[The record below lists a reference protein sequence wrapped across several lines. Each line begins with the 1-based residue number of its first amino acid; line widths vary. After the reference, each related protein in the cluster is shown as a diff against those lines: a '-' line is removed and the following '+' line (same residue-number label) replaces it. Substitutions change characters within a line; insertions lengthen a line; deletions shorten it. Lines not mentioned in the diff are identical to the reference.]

1 MAKELLLAI
10 DVGTQSTR
18 ALIFDLQG
26 NLLFKTKIPL
36 PVYNAPKPGWAELDP
51 QRFWESLCQAC
62 QQLWATPGVEKDQI
76 AGVAITTQRNVLI
89 NLDRQGSP
97 LRPAIHWSDQRRTS
111 GLPNVGGVWGLLFAL
126 SGMMGTIRYLQAE
139 AKTNWVRTYQ
149 PEIWNKTA
157 KIMLLSG
164 YLTYR
169 MTGQYRDSTAC
180 QVAHLPFD
188 YKKHA
193 WAGKLDWKWKAVPM
207 EPEMLVDLVPPTALL
222 GEVTPRASEETGIP
236 AGLPLIA
243 AAADKACEV
252 LGSGTLASN
261 TCCLSYGTA
270 ATINTIHQRYIE
282 VIPLIPPYPAA
293 VPGSYSLE
301 IQLFRGYWMVSWFL
315 REFGHN
321 EQRLAK
327 ERGVAPEELFDDL
340 VNSVPAG
347 SMGLTLQPYWAPGL
361 KSPGPDA
368 KGAMIG
374 FGGVHTRAHIYRA
387 MLEGLAYALREGAER
402 TSKRSGVPITEV
414 RVAGG
419 GSQSD
424 AAAQL
429 TADIFGMPVSRPH
442 VYEAS
447 GLGAA
452 IDLAVGLKLKASFE
466 SAVADMTRISRTFEP
481 NLENHKLYDDLYRR
495 VYLKMYD
502 RLAPLY
508 KEIQDITGY
517 PAKD

>member
-62 QQLWATPGVEKDQI
+62 QRLWATPGVEKDQI

-111 GLPNVGGVWGLLFAL
+111 GLPNVGGVWGLIFAL

-222 GEVTPRASEETGIP
+222 GEVTPQASEETGIP

-466 SAVADMTRISRTFEP
+466 SAVADMTRINRTFEP

>member
-1 MAKELLLAI
+1 MAKEHLLAI

-26 NLLFKTKIPL
+26 NLIAKGQVPIPKYH
-36 PVYNAPKPGWAELDP
+36 VPKPGWAEMEP
-51 QRFWESLCQAC
+51 QVFWQCVCDAC
-62 QQLWATPGVEKDQI
+62 HDLWNQPGVDRQQI
-76 AGVAITTQRNVLI
+76 TGVALTTQRNVI
-89 NLDRQGSP
+89 ISLDRDGEP
-97 LRPAIHWSDQRRTS
+97 LRPAIHWSDQRRTP
-111 GLPNVGGVWGLLFAL
+111 GLPNVGGIWGLLFAI
-126 SGMMGTIRYLQAE
+126 SGMNKTIRYLQGE
-139 AKTNWVRTYQ
+139 AKTNWIRTQ
-149 PEIWNKTA
+149 EPEIWAKTH
-157 KIMLLSG
+157 KIVLLSG
-164 YLTYR
+164 YITHKLV
-169 MTGQYRDSTAC
+169 GKFVDSVSC
-180 QVAHLPFD
+180 QVTHLPFD
-188 YKKHA
+188 YKNHR
-193 WAGKLDWKWKAVPM
+193 WAGDFDWKWQAVPV
-207 EPEMLVDLVPPTALL
+207 EREKLVDLVPPTGLL
-222 GEVTPRASEETGIP
+222 GEISAQAAEETGIP

-252 LGSGTLASN
+252 LGSGTLAPHI
-261 TCCLSYGTA
+261 CCLSFGTA
-270 ATINTIHQRYIE
+270 STINTIHQKYVE

-315 REFGHN
+315 REFGQN

-327 ERGVAPEELFDDL
+327 EHGVPPESLFDDL

-368 KGAMIG
+368 KGAIIG

-387 MLEGLAYALREGAER
+387 ILEGLAYALREGAER

-419 GSQSD
+419 GSQSE
-424 AAAQL
+424 AALQL
-429 TADIFGMPVSRPH
+429 TADVFGMPVSRPH

-452 IDLAVGLKLKASFE
+452 IDLAVGLKLQPDFPT
-466 SAVADMTRISRTFEP
+466 AVERMTHIRDTFTP
-481 NLENHKLYDDLYRR
+481 NLKNHDLYSELYER
-495 VYLKMYD
+495 VYLKMYKK
-502 RLAPLY
+502 LAPLY
-508 KEIQDITGY
+508 KEIQEITGY
-517 PAKD
+517 PARD

>member
-62 QQLWATPGVEKDQI
+62 QRLWATPGVEKDQI

-111 GLPNVGGVWGLLFAL
+111 GLPNVGGVWGLIFAL

-207 EPEMLVDLVPPTALL
+207 EPEMLVDLVPDRTLL

>member
-1 MAKELLLAI
+1 MAKEQLLAI

-26 NLLFKTKIPL
+26 NLLFKARVPL
-36 PVYNAPKPGWAELDP
+36 PAYSSPKPGWAELEP
-51 QRFWESLCQAC
+51 ALFWDTLCQAC
-62 QQLWATPGVEKDQI
+62 QQLWATPGVDKGQI

-89 NLDRQGSP
+89 NLDQQGQP
-97 LRPAIHWSDQRRTS
+97 LRPAIHWSDQRRTE
-111 GLPNVGGVWGLLFAL
+111 GLPNVGGVWGALFTL
-126 SGMMGTIRYLQAE
+126 SGMMDTIRYLQSE
-139 AKTNWVRTYQ
+139 AKTNWIRKNQ

-157 KIMLLSG
+157 KIVLLSG
-164 YLTYR
+164 YLTHR
-169 MTGQYRDSTAC
+169 MIGKFVDSTGC

-193 WAGKLDWKWKAVPM
+193 WAGNFDWKWKAVPV
-207 EPEMLVDLVPPTALL
+207 EPELLVDLVPPADLL
-222 GEVTPRASEETGIP
+222 GEVTSQASEETGIP
-236 AGLPLIA
+236 AGLPLIS

-252 LGSGTLASN
+252 LGTGTLASN
-261 TCCLSYGTA
+261 ICCLSYGTA

-327 ERGVAPEELFDDL
+327 DRGIVPEELFDDL

-347 SMGLTLQPYWAPGL
+347 SMGLMLQPYWAPGL

-368 KGAMIG
+368 KGATIG

-387 MLEGLAYALREGAER
+387 ILEGLAYALREGAER

-452 IDLAVGLKLKASFE
+452 MDLAVGLKIQPSFE
-466 SAVADMTRISRTFEP
+466 RAVAVMTRISRTFEP
-481 NLENHKLYDDLYRR
+481 DEENHKLYDELYNR

>member
-1 MAKELLLAI
+1 MAKEHLLAI

-26 NLLFKTKIPL
+26 NLLFKAQIPL
-36 PVYNAPKPGWAELDP
+36 PAYDAPKPGWAELEP
-51 QRFWESLCQAC
+51 GLFWESLCQAC
-62 QQLWATPGVEKDQI
+62 QQLWLIPGVDKQQI
-76 AGVAITTQRNVLI
+76 AGVAITTQRNVMI
-89 NLDRQGSP
+89 NLDQQGKP
-97 LRPAIHWSDQRRTS
+97 LRPAIHWSDQRRTE
-111 GLPNVGGVWGLLFAL
+111 GLPNVGGVWGALFTL
-126 SGMMGTIRYLQAE
+126 SGMQNTVRYLQSE
-139 AKTNWVRTYQ
+139 AKTNWVRTHQ
-149 PEIWNKTA
+149 PDIWQKTA
-157 KIMLLSG
+157 KIVLLSG

-169 MTGQYRDSTAC
+169 MTGEFLDSTGC

-188 YKKHA
+188 YKNHK
-193 WAGKLDWKWKAVPM
+193 WAGKFDWKWKAVPV
-207 EPEMLVDLVPPTALL
+207 EPEMLVDLVPPTELL
-222 GEVTPRASEETGIP
+222 GEVTRQASEETGIP

-252 LGSGTLASN
+252 LGTGTLASN
-261 TCCLSYGTA
+261 ICCLSYGTA
-270 ATINTIHQRYIE
+270 STINTIHHRYIE
-282 VIPLIPPYPAA
+282 VIPMIPPYPAA

-327 ERGVAPEELFDDL
+327 ERGIVPEELFDDL

-347 SMGLTLQPYWAPGL
+347 SMGLMVQPYWAPGL

-374 FGGVHTRAHIYRA
+374 FGGVHTRAHVYRA
-387 MLEGLAYALREGAER
+387 ILEGLAYALREGADR

-424 AAAQL
+424 AAIQL
-429 TADIFGMPVSRPH
+429 TADIFGMAVSRPH

-452 IDLAVGLKLKASFE
+452 MDLAVGLKLQPSFE
-466 SAVADMTRISRTFEP
+466 SAVADMTRIGRTFEP
-481 NLENHKLYDDLYRR
+481 DAENHKLYDELYHR
-495 VYLKMYD
+495 VYLKMYG

-508 KEIQDITGY
+508 KEIQDVTGY
-517 PAKD
+517 PAKE

>member
-1 MAKELLLAI
+1 
-10 DVGTQSTR
+10 
-18 ALIFDLQG
+18 
-26 NLLFKTKIPL
+26 
-36 PVYNAPKPGWAELDP
+36 
-51 QRFWESLCQAC
+51 
-62 QQLWATPGVEKDQI
+62 
-76 AGVAITTQRNVLI
+76 
-89 NLDRQGSP
+89 
-97 LRPAIHWSDQRRTS
+97 
-111 GLPNVGGVWGLLFAL
+111 
-126 SGMMGTIRYLQAE
+126 
-139 AKTNWVRTYQ
+139 
-149 PEIWNKTA
+149 
-157 KIMLLSG
+157 
-164 YLTYR
+164 
-169 MTGQYRDSTAC
+169 
-180 QVAHLPFD
+180 
-188 YKKHA
+188 
-193 WAGKLDWKWKAVPM
+193 
-207 EPEMLVDLVPPTALL
+207 MLVDLVPPTALL
-222 GEVTPRASEETGIP
+222 GEITPQASEETGIP

>member
-1 MAKELLLAI
+1 MDK
-10 DVGTQSTR
+10 S
-18 ALIFDLQG
+18 
-26 NLLFKTKIPL
+26 
-36 PVYNAPKPGWAELDP
+36 
-51 QRFWESLCQAC
+51 
-62 QQLWATPGVEKDQI
+62 QI

-89 NLDRQGSP
+89 NLDEDAQP
-97 LRPAIHWSDQRRTS
+97 LRPSIHWSDQRRTS
-111 GLPNVGGVWGLLFAL
+111 GLPNVGGLWGVLFAV
-126 SGMMGTIRYLQAE
+126 SGMTGTIRYLQSE
-139 AKTNWVRTYQ
+139 AKTNWIRTYQ
-149 PEIWNKTA
+149 PDVWKKTA
-157 KIMLLSG
+157 KVVLLSG
-164 YLTYR
+164 YLTHR
-169 MTGQYRDSTAC
+169 LTGKYVDSTAC

-188 YKKHA
+188 YKKHQ
-193 WAGKLDWKWKAVPM
+193 WAGKFDWKWKAVPV
-207 EPEMLVDLVPPTALL
+207 EPEKLVDLVPPTDLL
-222 GEVTPRASEETGIP
+222 GEITSQAAEETGIP

-261 TCCLSYGTA
+261 ICCLSYGSA
-270 ATINTIHQRYIE
+270 ATINTIHQKYIE
-282 VIPLIPPYPAA
+282 VVPLIPPYPAA

-315 REFGHN
+315 KEFGHN
-321 EQRLAK
+321 EKRLSE
-327 ERGVAPEELFDDL
+327 ERDIPPEFLFDDL

-361 KSPGPDA
+361 KSPGPEA
-368 KGAMIG
+368 KGSVIG
-374 FGGVHTRAHIYRA
+374 FGGVHTRAHFYRA
-387 MLEGLAYALREGAER
+387 ILEGLAYALREGAER

-414 RVAGG
+414 RVSGG

-424 AAAQL
+424 AALQL

-452 IDLAVGLKLKASFE
+452 IDLAVGLKLQPSFE
-466 SAVADMTRISRTFEP
+466 TAVSEMTRIGTTFDP
-481 NLENHKLYDDLYRR
+481 NAENHKLYDELYKR

-517 PAKD
+517 PAND

>member
-62 QQLWATPGVEKDQI
+62 QRLWATPGVEKDQI

-97 LRPAIHWSDQRRTS
+97 LRPAIHWSDQRRAS

-243 AAADKACEV
+243 AAADKACAV
-252 LGSGTLASN
+252 LGSGTLASQ

>member
-26 NLLFKTKIPL
+26 DLLFKTKIPL

-62 QQLWATPGVEKDQI
+62 QRLWATPGVEKDQI

>member
-36 PVYNAPKPGWAELDP
+36 PVYNAPKPGWAELEP

>member
-26 NLLFKTKIPL
+26 NLLFKAQISL
-36 PVYNAPKPGWAELDP
+36 PTYQAPKPGWAELDP
-51 QRFWESLCQAC
+51 GIFWESLCQAC
-62 QQLWATPGVEKDQI
+62 QQLWATPGVDKGQI
-76 AGVAITTQRNVLI
+76 AGVAITTQRNVMI
-89 NLDRQGSP
+89 NLDQQGNP
-97 LRPAIHWSDQRRTS
+97 LRPSIHWSDQRRTS
-111 GLPNVGGVWGLLFAL
+111 GLPNVGGLWGVLFTI
-126 SGMMGTIRYLQAE
+126 SGMMDTIRYLQSE
-139 AKTNWVRTYQ
+139 AKTNWIQKYQ
-149 PEIWNKTA
+149 PEIWSQTA
-157 KIMLLSG
+157 KVVLLSG
-164 YLTYR
+164 YLTHR
-169 MTGQYRDSTAC
+169 MTGKFIDSTGC
-180 QVAHLPFD
+180 QVAYLPFD
-188 YKKHA
+188 YKKHT
-193 WAGKLDWKWKAVPM
+193 WAGKSDWKWKAVPI
-207 EPEMLVDLVPPTALL
+207 EPDKLVDLVPPAGLL
-222 GEVTPRASEETGIP
+222 GEVTSQASEETGIP

-252 LGSGTLASN
+252 LGTGTLASN
-261 TCCLSYGTA
+261 ICCLSYGSA

-301 IQLFRGYWMVSWFL
+301 VQLFRGYWMVSWFL
-315 REFGHN
+315 REFGQN

-327 ERGVAPEELFDDL
+327 ARGVKPEGLFDDL

-361 KSPGPDA
+361 RSPGPEA
-368 KGAMIG
+368 KGAVIG
-374 FGGVHTRAHIYRA
+374 FGGIHTRAYFYRA
-387 MLEGLAYALREGAER
+387 MLEGLAYAMREGAER

-429 TADIFGMPVSRPH
+429 TADIFALPVSRPH

-452 IDLAVGLKLKASFE
+452 MDLAVGLKLQPSFE
-466 SAVADMTRISRTFEP
+466 TAVAEMTHIGQTFEP
-481 NLENHKLYDDLYRR
+481 NPENSKIYDELYNR

-502 RLAPLY
+502 RLVPLY

-517 PAKD
+517 PAND

>member
-1 MAKELLLAI
+1 MVKELLLAI

-26 NLLFKTKIPL
+26 NLLFKAQIPL
-36 PVYNAPKPGWAELDP
+36 PTYIAEKPGWAELDP
-51 QRFWESLCQAC
+51 RLFWESLCQAC
-62 QQLWATPGVEKDQI
+62 QRLWDTLGVDVNQI

-89 NLDRQGSP
+89 NLDERGEP

-111 GLPNVGGVWGLLFAL
+111 GLPDVGGIWGMLFAA
-126 SGMMGTIRYLQAE
+126 SGMNGTIRYLQSE
-139 AKTNWVRTYQ
+139 AKTNWIRKYQ
-149 PEIWNKTA
+149 PEVWDKTA
-157 KIMLLSG
+157 KVVLLSG

-169 MTGQYRDSTAC
+169 MTGKFVDSVAC

-193 WAGKLDWKWKAVPM
+193 WAGKMDWKWQAVPM
-207 EPEMLVDLVPPTALL
+207 EPEKLVELVPPAGLL
-222 GEVTPRASEETGIP
+222 GEITSQASEETGIP
-236 AGLPLIA
+236 AGLPLIS

-252 LGSGTLASN
+252 LGAGTLASN
-261 TCCLSYGTA
+261 ICCLSYGSA
-270 ATINTIHQRYIE
+270 ATINTIHERYIE
-282 VIPLIPPYPAA
+282 VIPMIPPYPAA

-301 IQLFRGYWMVSWFL
+301 VQLFRGYWMVSWFL
-315 REFGHN
+315 KEFGHN
-321 EQRLAK
+321 EKRLA
-327 ERGVAPEELFDDL
+327 EARGVMPEELFDDL

-361 KSPGPDA
+361 KTPGPEA
-368 KGAMIG
+368 KGSMIG

-387 MLEGLAYALREGAER
+387 ILEGLAYALREGAER
-402 TSKRSGVPITEV
+402 TTKRSRVPITEV

-419 GSQSD
+419 GSQSN

-452 IDLAVGLKLKASFE
+452 IDLAVGLKLKPSFE
-466 SAVADMTRISRTFEP
+466 NAVAEMTRVRDTFDP
-481 NLENHKLYDDLYRR
+481 DPENHKLYDELYNR

-508 KEIQDITGY
+508 KEIQEITGY
-517 PAKD
+517 PPMD

>member
-62 QQLWATPGVEKDQI
+62 QRLWATPGVEKDQI

-111 GLPNVGGVWGLLFAL
+111 GLPNVGGVWGLIFAL

>member
-62 QQLWATPGVEKDQI
+62 QRLWATPGVEKDQI

-111 GLPNVGGVWGLLFAL
+111 GLPNVGGVWGLIFAL

-495 VYLKMYD
+495 VYMKM
-502 RLAPLY
+502 
-508 KEIQDITGY
+508 
-517 PAKD
+517 

>member
-26 NLLFKTKIPL
+26 DLLFKTKIPL
-36 PVYNAPKPGWAELDP
+36 PVYNAPKPGWAELEP

-236 AGLPLIA
+236 TGLPLIA

>member
-1 MAKELLLAI
+1 
-10 DVGTQSTR
+10 
-18 ALIFDLQG
+18 LIFDLQG

-36 PVYNAPKPGWAELDP
+36 PVYNAPKPGWAELEP

-62 QQLWATPGVEKDQI
+62 QRLWATPGVEKDQI

-111 GLPNVGGVWGLLFAL
+111 GLPNVGGVWGLIFAL

-236 AGLPLIA
+236 TGLPLIA

>member
-1 MAKELLLAI
+1 MAKEHLLAI

-26 NLLFKTKIPL
+26 NLLFKARIPL
-36 PVYNAPKPGWAELDP
+36 PAYDSPKPGWAELDP
-51 QRFWESLCQAC
+51 KIFWDSLCQAC
-62 QQLWATPGVEKDQI
+62 HQLWETPGVDKDQI

-89 NLDRQGSP
+89 NLDQQGEP
-97 LRPAIHWSDQRRTS
+97 LRPAIHWSDQRRTA
-111 GLPNVGGVWGLLFAL
+111 GLPNVGGVWGVLFTL
-126 SGMMGTIRYLQAE
+126 SGMMDTIRYLQSE
-139 AKTNWVRTYQ
+139 AKTNWIQKNQ
-149 PEIWNKTA
+149 PEIWSKTA
-157 KIMLLSG
+157 KIVLLSG
-164 YLTYR
+164 YLTHR
-169 MTGQYRDSTAC
+169 MTGKFLDSTGC

-193 WAGKLDWKWKAVPM
+193 WAGKFDWKWKAVPVA
-207 EPEMLVDLVPPTALL
+207 PEMLVDLVPPSGYL
-222 GEVTPRASEETGIP
+222 GEVTSQASAQTGIP
-236 AGLPLIA
+236 AGLPLIS

-252 LGSGTLASN
+252 LGTGTLAPN
-261 TCCLSYGTA
+261 ICCLSYGTA
-270 ATINTIHQRYIE
+270 ATINTTHQRYIE
-282 VIPLIPPYPAA
+282 VVPLIPPYPSA
-293 VPGSYSLE
+293 VPGAYSLE
-301 IQLFRGYWMVSWFL
+301 IQLFRGYWMVAWFL

-321 EQRLAK
+321 EQRLADA
-327 ERGVAPEELFDDL
+327 RGIAPEELFDDL

-347 SMGLTLQPYWAPGL
+347 SMGLMLQPYWGPGL

-387 MLEGLAYALREGAER
+387 ILEGLAYALREGAER

-452 IDLAVGLKLKASFE
+452 MDLAVGLKLQPSFE
-466 SAVADMTRISRTFEP
+466 SAVAGMTRISRTFEP
-481 NLENHKLYDDLYRR
+481 NAENHKLYDELYNR

-502 RLAPLY
+502 RLSPLY

-517 PAKD
+517 PPKD

>member
-1 MAKELLLAI
+1 MAKELLLSI

-26 NLLFKTKIPL
+26 DLLFKTKIPL

-111 GLPNVGGVWGLLFAL
+111 GLPNVGGVWGLIFAL

-222 GEVTPRASEETGIP
+222 GEVTPQASEETGIP

>member
-62 QQLWATPGVEKDQI
+62 QRLWATPGVEKDQI

-111 GLPNVGGVWGLLFAL
+111 GLPNVDGVWGLLFAL